1 MDVPR
6 IGVSLPTFGRYAGP
20 DAVVDVARAVERCGL
35 HSVSASER
43 LLLPADPDWRND
55 AGLPESYVWDTLEM
69 LAWAA
74 ADTER
79 IRVVPSIVNALFQP
93 PIVLARRLA
102 TLDRLS
108 GGRVDAGLGQGW
120 LPEEF
125 AATGVPMARRG
136 AGFEEH
142 IAAMRAC
149 WGPDPVEYTGSVYRI
164 PRSNIGPKPA
174 GGRVPVFVGAVARP
188 AVERAARIA
197 DGFITAVVDWDASGT
212 EIQWYR
218 DAGGRGPVLV
228 RVMGFEPDLTPSA
241 FVDDAIVALERAAE
255 AGADEVHFEMNLVE
269 VPPDGQVAALE
280 ALAAKLTG

>member
-20 DAVVDVARAVERCGL
+20 DAVVDVARGWSAAGCTACPHRSGCCSRPTLTGGTTPGCPSPTCGTRSRCSL
-35 HSVSASER
+35 
-43 LLLPADPDWRND
+43 
-55 AGLPESYVWDTLEM
+55 
-69 LAWAA
+69 WAA
-74 ADTER
+74 AHTER

-188 AVERAARIA
+188 AVERAAWIA

-241 FVDDAIVALERAAE
+241 FVDDAIVALERAGRRE
-255 AGADEVHFEMNLVE
+255 
-269 VPPDGQVAALE
+269 P
-280 ALAAKLTG
+280 TRSTSR